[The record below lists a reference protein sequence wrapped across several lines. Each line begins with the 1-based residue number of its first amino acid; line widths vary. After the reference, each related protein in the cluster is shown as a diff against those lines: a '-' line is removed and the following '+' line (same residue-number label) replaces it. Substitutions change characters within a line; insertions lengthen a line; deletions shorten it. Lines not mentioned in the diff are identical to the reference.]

1 MYAIAFQMQCNC
13 IPIKSNDCNNNKKGL
28 PGNPHIAHFAHYKK
42 RSPERHET
50 KSQMLANFLAK
61 QMKNTQTSH
70 DIKKGY
76 FIFVGGRKWKPIKK
90 GFLSFA
96 YYDFL
101 LPLCRRSPSGGV
113 KSTFCYL
120 FVTHAC
126 NREGFFIEYQSIRLY
141 NFILNRKY

>member
-1 MYAIAFQMQCNC
+1 MLSYLTHLGVFLFKRCFIVEHPSPDGLLLLIHVIFNRTNTNEEARRRVYAIAFQMQC
-13 IPIKSNDCNNNKKGL
+13 KCNAIASRLKVTIVTTIKKGL

-90 GFLSFA
+90 G
-96 YYDFL
+96 
-101 LPLCRRSPSGGV
+101 
-113 KSTFCYL
+113 K
-120 FVTHAC
+120 
-126 NREGFFIEYQSIRLY
+126 
-141 NFILNRKY
+141 